1 MHSPCRQI
9 FRSYLLI
16 LPVALLG
23 LAYLNAQDS
32 TPAPAHVPAAQSY
45 RVGLKSIVIPSPLS
59 EMTEMGSDYRVVL
72 EPLAPA
78 TNRLVAAF
86 NRPEDLH

>member
-1 MHSPCRQI
+1 
-9 FRSYLLI
+9 
-16 LPVALLG
+16 LG